1 MKRLLWCLLGALP
14 AQALTLN
21 EAIQIAGEQDPAF
34 QAQLARTNADQ
45 EAVAQVR
52 SRLFPQVSFEASR
65 ELQERRLPSNN
76 IPGQP
81 TFNDVGNSDGWNRT
95 DSNILTIEQ
104 VLFDS
109 VLYAEIREARAGTQ
123 VTLAQLEQSRLDL
136 VQGII
141 EDYIAT
147 LKQAETVSLLDQ
159 EIASVRQSL
168 KLAWSRFLDG
178 TVRETEALRAEGQV
192 LSVVNQREGALSE
205 FQSQLDLLAQKLG
218 KSADSLMGMDPQT
231 AVLPGFEV
239 DEQQARAASP
249 DLLVPRRQ
257 QEAAEASLSAR
268 RNGYYPTIDLSY
280 TSERADG
287 LNRGPNYDAGV
298 TGLPSNPSIDAT
310 REVRRDNTATITFSW
325 DLYTGGNRTSR
336 VREAEANV
344 VAAEFDVEASERQF
358 RFDLASA
365 QRRARLLETT
375 QKSLKVALEA
385 FEKVAIEQRAAYQ
398 AGLIDIATVLQA
410 ESDLA
415 ASRAE
420 FVIAKY
426 DAILAQTE
434 LRRLSGGLDEA
445 FFQQIDDLFS
455 RKITV
460 DEVLASR

>member
-1 MKRLLWCLLGALP
+1 MPTA
-14 AQALTLN
+14 
-21 EAIQIAGEQDPAF
+21 
-34 QAQLARTNADQ
+34 
-45 EAVAQVR
+45 
-52 SRLFPQVSFEASR
+52 
-65 ELQERRLPSNN
+65 N
-76 IPGQP
+76 IGGQP
-81 TFNDVGNSDGWNRT
+81 TFIDTGSSDGWNRT
-95 DSNILTIEQ
+95 DSNTLTIEQ

-147 LKQAETVSLLDQ
+147 LKQAETVALLDQ
-159 EIASVRQSL
+159 EITRFVSSL

-239 DEQQARAASP
+239 DEEQAAATSP

-268 RNGYYPTIDLSY
+268 RKGYYPTIDLSY

-287 LNRGPNYDAGV
+287 FRRGPDLGS
-298 TGLPSNPSIDAT
+298 TSDDQ

-336 VREAEANV
+336 IREAEANV
-344 VAAEFDVEASERQF
+344 QAAGFDLQASERAW

-460 DEVLASR
+460 NEVLASR

>member
-34 QAQLARTNADQ
+34 QAQLSRTNADQ

-65 ELQERRLPSNN
+65 ELQERRLPTAN
-76 IPGQP
+76 IGGQP
-81 TFNDVGNSDGWNRT
+81 TFIDTGSSDGWNRT
-95 DSNILTIEQ
+95 DSNTLTIEQ

-147 LKQAETVSLLDQ
+147 LKQAETVALLDQ
-159 EIASVRQSL
+159 EITSVRQSL

-239 DEQQARAASP
+239 DEEQAAATSP

-287 LNRGPNYDAGV
+287 FRRGPDLGS
-298 TGLPSNPSIDAT
+298 TSDDQ

-344 VAAEFDVEASERQF
+344 QAAGFDLQASERAW

>member
-1 MKRLLWCLLGALP
+1 M
-14 AQALTLN
+14 
-21 EAIQIAGEQDPAF
+21 
-34 QAQLARTNADQ
+34 
-45 EAVAQVR
+45 
-52 SRLFPQVSFEASR
+52 
-65 ELQERRLPSNN
+65 
-76 IPGQP
+76 
-81 TFNDVGNSDGWNRT
+81 
-95 DSNILTIEQ
+95 
-104 VLFDS
+104 
-109 VLYAEIREARAGTQ
+109 
-123 VTLAQLEQSRLDL
+123 TLAQLEQSRLDL

-147 LKQAETVSLLDQ
+147 LKQAETVALLDQ
-159 EIASVRQSL
+159 EITSVRQSL

-239 DEQQARAASP
+239 DEEQAAATSP

-257 QEAAEASLSAR
+257 QKRPTSLSAR
-268 RNGYYPTIDLSY
+268 RKGYYPTIDLSY

-287 LNRGPNYDAGV
+287 FRRGPDLGS
-298 TGLPSNPSIDAT
+298 TSDDQ

-325 DLYTGGNRTSR
+325 DLYT
-336 VREAEANV
+336 V
-344 VAAEFDVEASERQF
+344 VTAPVVFARPKPMFRLRGLICRLRARW

-460 DEVLASR
+460 NEVLASR

>member
-1 MKRLLWCLLGALP
+1 MKRLLWCLLVALP

-34 QAQLARTNADQ
+34 QAQLSRTNADQ

-65 ELQERRLPSNN
+65 ELQERRLPTAN
-76 IPGQP
+76 IGGQP
-81 TFNDVGNSDGWNRT
+81 TFIDTGSSDGWNRT
-95 DSNILTIEQ
+95 ASNTLTIEQ

-109 VLYAEIREARAGTQ
+109 VLYAEILEPRAGTQ

-147 LKQAETVSLLDQ
+147 LKQAETVALLDQ
-159 EIASVRQSL
+159 EITSVRQSL

-205 FQSQLDLLAQKLG
+205 FQSQLDLLAQRLG
-218 KSADSLMGMDPQT
+218 KSTDSLMGMDPQT

-239 DEQQARAASP
+239 DEEQAAATSP

-287 LNRGPNYDAGV
+287 FRRGPDLGS
-298 TGLPSNPSIDAT
+298 TSDDQ

-336 VREAEANV
+336 IREAEANV
-344 VAAEFDVEASERQF
+344 QAAGFDLQASERAW

-385 FEKVAIEQRAAYQ
+385 FEKVAVEQRAAYQ

>member
-65 ELQERRLPSNN
+65 ELQERRLPTAN
-76 IPGQP
+76 IGGQP
-81 TFNDVGNSDGWNRT
+81 TFIDTGSSDGWNRT
-95 DSNILTIEQ
+95 DSNTLTIEQ

-147 LKQAETVSLLDQ
+147 LKQAETVALLDQ
-159 EIASVRQSL
+159 EITSVRQSL

-239 DEQQARAASP
+239 DEEQAVATSP

-287 LNRGPNYDAGV
+287 FQRGPDLGS
-298 TGLPSNPSIDAT
+298 TSDDQ

-336 VREAEANV
+336 IREAEANV
-344 VAAEFDVEASERQF
+344 QAAGFDLQASERAW

-415 ASRAE
+415 AARAE

>member
-65 ELQERRLPSNN
+65 ELQERRLPTAN
-76 IPGQP
+76 IGGQP
-81 TFNDVGNSDGWNRT
+81 TFIDTGSSDGWNRT
-95 DSNILTIEQ
+95 DSNTLTIEQ

-147 LKQAETVSLLDQ
+147 LKQAETVALLDQ
-159 EIASVRQSL
+159 EITSVRQSL

-239 DEQQARAASP
+239 DEEQAVATSP

-287 LNRGPNYDAGV
+287 FRRGPDLGS
-298 TGLPSNPSIDAT
+298 TSDDQ

-336 VREAEANV
+336 IREAEANV
-344 VAAEFDVEASERQF
+344 QAAGFDLQASERAW

-415 ASRAE
+415 AARAE

>member
-34 QAQLARTNADQ
+34 QAQLSRTNADQ

-65 ELQERRLPSNN
+65 ELQERRLPVAN
-76 IPGQP
+76 IGGQP
-81 TFNDVGNSDGWNRT
+81 TFIDTGSSDGWNRT
-95 DSNILTIEQ
+95 DSNTLTIEQ

-147 LKQAETVSLLDQ
+147 LKQAETVALLDQ
-159 EIASVRQSL
+159 EITSVRQSL

-205 FQSQLDLLAQKLG
+205 FQSQLDLLAQRLG
-218 KSADSLMGMDPQT
+218 KSTDSLMGMDPQT
-231 AVLPGFEV
+231 AVLPEFEV
-239 DEQQARAASP
+239 DEEQAEAASP

-257 QEAAEASLSAR
+257 QEAAEASLSVR

-287 LNRGPNYDAGV
+287 FRRGPDLGS
-298 TGLPSNPSIDAT
+298 TSDDQ

-344 VAAEFDVEASERQF
+344 QAAGFDLQASERAW

-385 FEKVAIEQRAAYQ
+385 FEKVAVEQRAAYQ

-434 LRRLSGGLDEA
+434 LRRLSGGLDEE

>member
-52 SRLFPQVSFEASR
+52 SRLMPQVSFEASR
-65 ELQERRLPSNN
+65 EYQERRLPAKNS
-76 IPGQP
+76 PGQP
-81 TFNDVGNSDGWNRT
+81 TFIDTGSSDGWNRT
-95 DSNILTIEQ
+95 DSNALTIEQ

-123 VTLAQLEQSRLDL
+123 VALAQLEQSRLDL
-136 VQGII
+136 VQGVI
-141 EDYIAT
+141 EDYIAA

-192 LSVVNQREGALSE
+192 LSVVNQREGALVE
-205 FQSQLDLLAQKLG
+205 FQTQLDVLAQKLG
-218 KSADSLMGMDPQT
+218 RSTSLVMGMDPQT
-231 AVLPGFEV
+231 STLPIFEV
-239 DEQQARAASP
+239 DAEKAAASSP

-257 QEAAEASLSAR
+257 QAAAEASLNAR
-268 RNGYYPTIDLSY
+268 RKGYYPTVDLSY

-287 LNRGPNYDAGV
+287 LRRGPDLSSV
-298 TGLPSNPSIDAT
+298 SDDQ
-310 REVRRDNTATITFSW
+310 RESSRDNTATITFSW

-344 VAAEFDVEASERQF
+344 QAAEFDVQAAERAW

-375 QKSLKVALEA
+375 QKSLKVALGA
-385 FEKVAIEQRAAYQ
+385 FEKVALEQRAAYQ

-415 ASRAE
+415 SARAE

>member
-65 ELQERRLPSNN
+65 ELQERRLPTAN
-76 IPGQP
+76 IGGQP
-81 TFNDVGNSDGWNRT
+81 TFIDTGSSDGWNRT
-95 DSNILTIEQ
+95 DSNTLTIEQ

-147 LKQAETVSLLDQ
+147 LKQAETVALLDQ
-159 EIASVRQSL
+159 EITSVRQSL

-239 DEQQARAASP
+239 DEEQAVATSP

-268 RNGYYPTIDLSY
+268 RNGYYPIIDLSY

-287 LNRGPNYDAGV
+287 FRRGPDLGS
-298 TGLPSNPSIDAT
+298 TSDDQ

-336 VREAEANV
+336 IREAEANV
-344 VAAEFDVEASERQF
+344 QAAGFDLQASERAW

-415 ASRAE
+415 AARAE

>member
-1 MKRLLWCLLGALP
+1 MKRLLWFLLGALP

-34 QAQLARTNADQ
+34 QAQLSRTNADQ

-65 ELQERRLPSNN
+65 ELQERRLPTAN
-76 IPGQP
+76 IGGQP
-81 TFNDVGNSDGWNRT
+81 TFIDTGSSDGWNRT
-95 DSNILTIEQ
+95 DSNTLNIEQ

-147 LKQAETVSLLDQ
+147 LKQAETVALLDQ
-159 EIASVRQSL
+159 EITSVRQSL

-231 AVLPGFEV
+231 AVLPVFEV
-239 DEQQARAASP
+239 DEEQAAATSP

-287 LNRGPNYDAGV
+287 FRRGPDLGS
-298 TGLPSNPSIDAT
+298 TSDDQ

-344 VAAEFDVEASERQF
+344 QAAGFDLQASERAW

-460 DEVLASR
+460 AEVLASR

>member
-65 ELQERRLPSNN
+65 ELQERRLPS
-76 IPGQP
+76 G
-81 TFNDVGNSDGWNRT
+81 GNFVDNGS
-95 DSNILTIEQ
+95 SLTWDQTNTNTLTVEQ

-109 VLYAEIREARAGTQ
+109 VLASEIRDSKLSSQ
-123 VTLAQLEQSRLDL
+123 VSLAQLEVSRLDL
-136 VQGII
+136 IQEVI
-141 EDYIAT
+141 EGYVAA
-147 LKQAETVSLLDQ
+147 LKQAETIALLDQ
-159 EIASVRQSL
+159 EVASVRQSL
-168 KLAWSRFLDG
+168 KLAWSRYLDG
-178 TVRETEALRAEGQV
+178 TVRETDALRAEGQV
-192 LSVVNQREGALSE
+192 LSVINQREGALSE
-205 FQSQLDLLAQKLG
+205 FGDELDLLAQKVG
-218 KSADSLMGMDPQT
+218 RSAVSLMGMNVDT
-231 AVLPGFEV
+231 AVLPVYAV
-239 DEQQARAASP
+239 DADSISVVAP
-249 DLLVPRRQ
+249 DLLLSRK
-257 QEAAEASLSAR
+257 QEEVAESRLVTQERS
-268 RNGYYPTIDLSY
+268 YYPRVDLSY
-280 TSERADG
+280 STEREDG
-287 LNRGPNYDAGV
+287 RLRKDPNASAPEQGV
-298 TGLPSNPSIDAT
+298 
-310 REVRRDNTATITFSW
+310 RRRDNTATITFSW

-336 VREAEANV
+336 IREAEANV
-344 VAAEFDVEASERQF
+344 QAAGFDLQASERAW

>member
-34 QAQLARTNADQ
+34 QAQLSRTNADQ

-65 ELQERRLPSNN
+65 ELQERRLPTAN
-76 IPGQP
+76 IGGQP
-81 TFNDVGNSDGWNRT
+81 TFIDTGSSDGWNRT
-95 DSNILTIEQ
+95 DSNTLTIEQ

-123 VTLAQLEQSRLDL
+123 VALAQLEQSRLDL

-147 LKQAETVSLLDQ
+147 LKQAETVALLDQ

-239 DEQQARAASP
+239 DEEQAAATSP

-287 LNRGPNYDAGV
+287 FRRGPDLGS
-298 TGLPSNPSIDAT
+298 TSDDQ

-336 VREAEANV
+336 IREAEANV
-344 VAAEFDVEASERQF
+344 QAAGFDLQASERAW

-385 FEKVAIEQRAAYQ
+385 FEKVAVEQRAAYQ

>member
-65 ELQERRLPSNN
+65 ELQERRLPTAN
-76 IPGQP
+76 IGGQP
-81 TFNDVGNSDGWNRT
+81 TFIDTGSSDGWNRT
-95 DSNILTIEQ
+95 DSNTLTIEQ

-147 LKQAETVSLLDQ
+147 LKQAETVALLDQ
-159 EIASVRQSL
+159 EITSVRQSL

-239 DEQQARAASP
+239 DEEQAVATSP

-287 LNRGPNYDAGV
+287 FRRGSDLGS
-298 TGLPSNPSIDAT
+298 TSDDQ

-336 VREAEANV
+336 IREAEANV
-344 VAAEFDVEASERQF
+344 QAAGFDLQASERAW

-415 ASRAE
+415 AARAE

-460 DEVLASR
+460 DEVLASG

>member
-65 ELQERRLPSNN
+65 ELQERRLPTAN
-76 IPGQP
+76 IGGQP
-81 TFNDVGNSDGWNRT
+81 TFIDTGSSDGWNRT
-95 DSNILTIEQ
+95 DSNTLTIEQ

-147 LKQAETVSLLDQ
+147 LKQAETVALLDQ
-159 EIASVRQSL
+159 EITSVRQSL

-239 DEQQARAASP
+239 DEEQAVATSP

-287 LNRGPNYDAGV
+287 FQRGPDLGS
-298 TGLPSNPSIDAT
+298 TSDDQ

-336 VREAEANV
+336 IREAEANV
-344 VAAEFDVEASERQF
+344 QAAGFDLQASERAW

-415 ASRAE
+415 AARAE

-460 DEVLASR
+460 DEVLASG

>member
-34 QAQLARTNADQ
+34 QAQLSRTNADQ

-65 ELQERRLPSNN
+65 ELQERRLPTAN
-76 IPGQP
+76 IGGQP
-81 TFNDVGNSDGWNRT
+81 TFIDTGSSDGWNRT
-95 DSNILTIEQ
+95 DSNTLTIEQ

-147 LKQAETVSLLDQ
+147 LKQAETVALLDQ

-205 FQSQLDLLAQKLG
+205 FQSQLDILAQKLG

-239 DEQQARAASP
+239 DEEQAAATSP

-287 LNRGPNYDAGV
+287 SRRGPDLGS
-298 TGLPSNPSIDAT
+298 TSDDQ

-336 VREAEANV
+336 IREAEANV
-344 VAAEFDVEASERQF
+344 QAAGFDLQASERAW

-385 FEKVAIEQRAAYQ
+385 FEKVAVEQRAAYQ

>member
-34 QAQLARTNADQ
+34 QAQLSRTNADQ

-65 ELQERRLPSNN
+65 ELQERRLPTAN
-76 IPGQP
+76 IGGQP
-81 TFNDVGNSDGWNRT
+81 TFIDTGSSDGWNRT
-95 DSNILTIEQ
+95 DSNTLTIEQ

-147 LKQAETVSLLDQ
+147 LKQAETVALLDQ

-205 FQSQLDLLAQKLG
+205 FQSQLDILAQKLG

-239 DEQQARAASP
+239 DEEQAAATSP

-287 LNRGPNYDAGV
+287 FRRGPDLGS
-298 TGLPSNPSIDAT
+298 TSDDQ

-336 VREAEANV
+336 IREAEANV
-344 VAAEFDVEASERQF
+344 QAAGFDLQASERAW

-385 FEKVAIEQRAAYQ
+385 FEKVAVEQRAAYQ

>member
-65 ELQERRLPSNN
+65 ELQERRLPTAN
-76 IPGQP
+76 IGGQP
-81 TFNDVGNSDGWNRT
+81 TFIDTGSSDGWNRT
-95 DSNILTIEQ
+95 DSNTLTIEQ

-147 LKQAETVSLLDQ
+147 LKQAETVALLDQ
-159 EIASVRQSL
+159 EITSVRQSL

-239 DEQQARAASP
+239 DEEQAAATSP

-268 RNGYYPTIDLSY
+268 RKGYYPTIDLSY

-287 LNRGPNYDAGV
+287 FRRGPDLGS
-298 TGLPSNPSIDAT
+298 TSDDQ
-310 REVRRDNTATITFSW
+310 REVRRDNTAIITFSW

-336 VREAEANV
+336 IREAEANV
-344 VAAEFDVEASERQF
+344 QAAGFDLQASERAW

-426 DAILAQTE
+426 DVILAQTE

>member
-65 ELQERRLPSNN
+65 ELQERRLPTAN
-76 IPGQP
+76 IGGQP
-81 TFNDVGNSDGWNRT
+81 TFIDTGSSDGWNRT
-95 DSNILTIEQ
+95 DSNTLTIEQ

-147 LKQAETVSLLDQ
+147 LKQAETVALLDQ
-159 EIASVRQSL
+159 EITSVRQSL

-192 LSVVNQREGALSE
+192 LSVVNQRDGALSE

-239 DEQQARAASP
+239 DAEQAVAISP

-268 RNGYYPTIDLSY
+268 RKGYYPTIDLSY

-287 LNRGPNYDAGV
+287 FRRGPDLGS
-298 TGLPSNPSIDAT
+298 TSDDQ

-336 VREAEANV
+336 IREAEANV
-344 VAAEFDVEASERQF
+344 QAAGFDLQASERAW

>member
-34 QAQLARTNADQ
+34 QAQLSRTNADQ

-65 ELQERRLPSNN
+65 EFQERRLPTAN
-76 IPGQP
+76 IGGQP
-81 TFNDVGNSDGWNRT
+81 TFIDTGSSDGWNRT
-95 DSNILTIEQ
+95 DSNTLTIEQ

-147 LKQAETVSLLDQ
+147 LKQAETVALLDQ

-205 FQSQLDLLAQKLG
+205 FQSQLDILAQKLG

-239 DEQQARAASP
+239 DEEQAAATSP

-287 LNRGPNYDAGV
+287 FRRGPDLGS
-298 TGLPSNPSIDAT
+298 TSDDQ

-336 VREAEANV
+336 IREAEANV
-344 VAAEFDVEASERQF
+344 QAAGFDLQASERAW

-385 FEKVAIEQRAAYQ
+385 FEKVAVEQRAAYQ

>member
-34 QAQLARTNADQ
+34 QAQLSRTNADQ

-65 ELQERRLPSNN
+65 ELQERRLPTAN
-76 IPGQP
+76 IGGQP
-81 TFNDVGNSDGWNRT
+81 TFIDTGSSDGWNRT
-95 DSNILTIEQ
+95 DSNTLTIEQ

-109 VLYAEIREARAGTQ
+109 VLYAEILEARAGTQ

-147 LKQAETVSLLDQ
+147 LKQAETVALLDQ
-159 EIASVRQSL
+159 EITSVRQSL

-205 FQSQLDLLAQKLG
+205 FQSQLDLLAQRLG
-218 KSADSLMGMDPQT
+218 KSTDSLMGMDPQT

-239 DEQQARAASP
+239 DEEQAAATSP

-287 LNRGPNYDAGV
+287 FRRGPDLGS
-298 TGLPSNPSIDAT
+298 TSDDQ

-336 VREAEANV
+336 IREAEANV
-344 VAAEFDVEASERQF
+344 QAAGFDLQASERAW

-385 FEKVAIEQRAAYQ
+385 FEKVAVEQRAAYQ

>member
-34 QAQLARTNADQ
+34 QAQLSRTNADQ

-65 ELQERRLPSNN
+65 ELQERRLPTAN
-76 IPGQP
+76 IGGQP
-81 TFNDVGNSDGWNRT
+81 TFIDTGSSDGWNRT
-95 DSNILTIEQ
+95 DSNTLTIEQ

-147 LKQAETVSLLDQ
+147 LKQAETVALLDQ
-159 EIASVRQSL
+159 EITSVRQSL

-239 DEQQARAASP
+239 DEEQAAATSP

-287 LNRGPNYDAGV
+287 FRRGPDLG
-298 TGLPSNPSIDAT
+298 SNSDDQ

-336 VREAEANV
+336 IREAEANV
-344 VAAEFDVEASERQF
+344 QAAGFDLQASERAW

>member
-65 ELQERRLPSNN
+65 EYQERRLPSDDAEFT
-76 IPGQP
+76 IVDTG
-81 TFNDVGNSDGWNRT
+81 SSASWNRT
-95 DSNILTIEQ
+95 DSNSLTIEQ

-109 VLYAEIREARAGTQ
+109 VLFAEIREARASTK
-123 VTLAQLEQSRLDL
+123 VTLAQLEQARLDL
-136 VQGII
+136 VQQTI
-141 EDYIAT
+141 EDYIAA
-147 LKQAETVSLLDQ
+147 LKQAETAALLER
-159 EIASVRQSL
+159 EIEAVRQSL

-192 LSVVNQREGALSE
+192 LTVVNQLEGARSE
-205 FQSQLDLLAQKLG
+205 FAAQIDVLARTLGVTAADLSGLNA
-218 KSADSLMGMDPQT
+218 QT
-231 AVLPGFEV
+231 AVLPEYQF
-239 DEQQARAASP
+239 DSEQAALRSP
-249 DLLVPRRQ
+249 DLLVPRSQR
-257 QEAAEASLSAR
+257 AVAEATLTAR
-268 RNGYYPTIDLSY
+268 QRGYYPKIDLSY
-280 TSERADG
+280 STERTDG
-287 LNRGPNYDAGV
+287 MARGSKPNDTEDDSDAV
-298 TGLPSNPSIDAT
+298 S
-310 REVRRDNTATITFSW
+310 RDNTATITFSW

-336 VREAEANV
+336 IREAEANV
-344 VAAEFDVEASERQF
+344 QAAGFDLQASERAW

-434 LRRLSGGLDEA
+434 LRRLSGGLDEE

-460 DEVLASR
+460 NEVLASR

>member
-65 ELQERRLPSNN
+65 ELQERRLPTAN
-76 IPGQP
+76 IGGQP
-81 TFNDVGNSDGWNRT
+81 TFIDTGSSDGWNRT
-95 DSNILTIEQ
+95 DSNTLTIEQ

-147 LKQAETVSLLDQ
+147 LKQAETVALLDQ
-159 EIASVRQSL
+159 EITSVRQSL

-218 KSADSLMGMDPQT
+218 RSADSLMGMDPQT

-239 DEQQARAASP
+239 DEEQAVATSP

-287 LNRGPNYDAGV
+287 FRRGPDLGS
-298 TGLPSNPSIDAT
+298 TSDDQ

-336 VREAEANV
+336 IREAEANV
-344 VAAEFDVEASERQF
+344 QAAGFDLQASERAW

-415 ASRAE
+415 AARAE

>member
-1 MKRLLWCLLGALP
+1 M
-14 AQALTLN
+14 
-21 EAIQIAGEQDPAF
+21 
-34 QAQLARTNADQ
+34 
-45 EAVAQVR
+45 
-52 SRLFPQVSFEASR
+52 
-65 ELQERRLPSNN
+65 
-76 IPGQP
+76 
-81 TFNDVGNSDGWNRT
+81 
-95 DSNILTIEQ
+95 
-104 VLFDS
+104 
-109 VLYAEIREARAGTQ
+109 
-123 VTLAQLEQSRLDL
+123 
-136 VQGII
+136 
-141 EDYIAT
+141 
-147 LKQAETVSLLDQ
+147 LDQ
-159 EIASVRQSL
+159 EITSVRQSL

-178 TVRETEALRAEGQV
+178 TVRETEDLRAEGQV

-231 AVLPGFEV
+231 AVLPVFEV
-239 DEQQARAASP
+239 DEEQAAATSP

-287 LNRGPNYDAGV
+287 FRRGPDLGS
-298 TGLPSNPSIDAT
+298 TSDDQ

-344 VAAEFDVEASERQF
+344 QAAGFDLQASERAW

-460 DEVLASR
+460 AEVLASR